1 MFSIDKSFECCYGH
15 RVWSQTLKPKFS
27 LDSLCKCRHLHGHQM
42 LLKIGLTCDELKS
55 GMVTD
60 FKHLNCIKKIVDDV
74 IDHHFIMDIN
84 DPVLYELFPVLKS
97 KEIKLKDYNYYKII
111 EKIPDGT
118 SKPLSEVLEGLVLVD
133 FVPTS
138 ENLCKF
144 FYKVA
149 SNELKELL
157 DSEGVRISY
166 VDFWETPKSHCHYEP

>member
-74 IDHHFIMDIN
+74 NI
-84 DPVLYELFPVLKS
+84 
-97 KEIKLKDYNYYKII
+97 IKCSPIYRQY
-111 EKIPDGT
+111 
-118 SKPLSEVLEGLVLVD
+118 
-133 FVPTS
+133 
-138 ENLCKF
+138 
-144 FYKVA
+144 
-149 SNELKELL
+149 
-157 DSEGVRISY
+157 GVY
-166 VDFWETPKSHCHYEP
+166 VIFLWT